1 MGDYTT
7 FEWIILFWFIVIGI
21 MIGNIGKTA
30 TAILY
35 ELKKITRIV
44 DAKIGQDF
52 DDKYR

>member
-1 MGDYTT
+1 MSDYTT

-21 MIGNIGKTA
+21 MIGSIGKTA

-35 ELKKITRIV
+35 ELEKITRIV
-44 DAKIGQDF
+44 DAKFRKDF